1 MGNEYSQQVASTNSI
16 LVIVVIEDQFLV
28 IMVMEL
34 SKVISTN
41 YVRVGAIVGEL
52 NLFQHNANPR

>member
-16 LVIVVIEDQFLV
+16 MVIVVIEDQFLV

-34 SKVISTN
+34 SNVISTN

-52 NLFQHNANPR
+52 NLFQQNANPR

>member
-1 MGNEYSQQVASTNSI
+1 MASTNSI

-52 NLFQHNANPR
+52 NLFQQNANPR